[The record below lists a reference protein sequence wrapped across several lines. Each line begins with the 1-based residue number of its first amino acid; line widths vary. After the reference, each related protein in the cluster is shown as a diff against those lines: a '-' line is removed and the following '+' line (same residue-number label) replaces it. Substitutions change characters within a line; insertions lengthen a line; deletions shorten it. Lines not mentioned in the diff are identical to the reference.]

1 MCPQSQHGSC
11 SPHREGMGIFL
22 LPSTVGAASGAAS
35 GGGAGSA
42 LLGAAGGPAGLVITG
57 AIMGI
62 TTLIGRMKLAA
73 QRRTASTGI
82 VNEIEPI
89 MRQNL
94 AAYLGSPRTISNQSQ
109 AAANFYAL
117 WDIVVESC
125 GVSELG
131 QAGRRCISDRQRGG
145 MWDWFSYYLDPIEQ
159 DPGVKPDP
167 EMEVVTVTD
176 PETGQ
181 PVQVMREKTGLFQ
194 TPIALPGGI
203 ELSPMVLLVGAG
215 VVALMVMGGKS

>member
-1 MCPQSQHGSC
+1 MCPQSHYGSC
-11 SPHREGMGIFL
+11 SPHKEGMGVFL
-22 LPSTVGAASGAAS
+22 ATTTAAIQSQAS
-35 GGGAGSA
+35 GGAGSA
-42 LLGAAGGPAGLVITG
+42 ILGAAGGPIGLAITG

-73 QRRTASTGI
+73 QRRIASTSI
-82 VNEIEPI
+82 VNEIEPV
-89 MRQNL
+89 MKQNL

-145 MWDWFSYYLDPIEQ
+145 MWDWFVYYLDPIEK
-159 DPGVKPDP
+159 DPGVKPDL

-176 PETGQ
+176 PETGEQ
-181 PVQVMREKTGLFQ
+181 VQVMREKTGLFQ
-194 TPIALPGGI
+194 TPIQLPGGI
-203 ELSPMVLLVGAG
+203 ELSPVMLLVGAG
-215 VVALMVMGGKS
+215 VVALVVMGGKS